1 MAQTGKE
8 CVEFLENARNAVE
21 ALAVVEDREKQLIQD
36 EGKKKK
42 LLEMERKQV
51 AELVAQ
57 TIKKRRDEIDSSYDT
72 EIGKA
77 QEQLKKARARREK
90 AKNQGVKE
98 RIAEETFELHSHN
111 KELRLRM
118 KTVFRQNHVPGFCKS
133 RLYYSLF
140 FPRWIKE
147 FLTLLLFVAVL
158 FVALPCGIYLL
169 IPNHRTI
176 YLAGIYALDILIFGG
191 MYVGLSNHTKMRY
204 MEPLKEGRQILDEI
218 HANNR
223 KIRVITS
230 TIRKD
235 RNESFYDLEK
245 YDDEIARIQQELS
258 SVALKKK
265 DTLNTFENVTKTILQ
280 DEIEHN
286 HEADLV
292 RLQNEYEEVRSQ
304 LKETST
310 EVKERRLD
318 LADHYSTY
326 LGREFLDP
334 LKIQDLKG
342 MIERGEASNISE
354 AIEVYRTKAKQKAEL
369 ATNK

>member
-1 MAQTGKE
+1 M
-8 CVEFLENARNAVE
+8 E

-258 SVALKKK
+258 SALKKK

-369 ATNK
+369 ATK